1 MKHLDNVSEVT
12 LVSENIFPVTA
23 PPFSGY
29 IKVAGGTIADMGP
42 GAPEPD
48 AHVID
53 VGDNMIIP
61 GLIDLHIHG
70 YCGFDASSPDPNAV
84 SALAKHLPRIGTTS
98 FLPTIGAMPVE
109 QIEQSIMLVRDLMA
123 NQTCAHDS
131 QPSFAGAEVL
141 GLHMEG
147 PFLNPEKKGA
157 MREEYLLKPSAELI
171 ARWLKLGKGAINRV
185 TLAPELNGAQDVI
198 SLLVDA
204 GVTVA
209 AGHTMAGYQEALDSI
224 SRGIKIATHMYN
236 AMRGFHHREPGIV
249 GAVLTDPRVWA
260 ELICDGIHVHPAAL
274 LVVVHCKGPGRVCLV
289 SDALAPAGLPP
300 GTYSSLGHEV
310 TVDEQGR
317 TYLPDGSLAGSTAT
331 LLDGV
336 RNMVRWT
343 GRGLD
348 QILPMATINPARLAG
363 VSQTKGSL
371 APGKDADLVVID
383 DEFNVVFS
391 MVRGKIIENTG
402 KSS

>member
-131 QPSFAGAEVL
+131 HPSL
-141 GLHMEG
+141 C
-147 PFLNPEKKGA
+147 
-157 MREEYLLKPSAELI
+157 
-171 ARWLKLGKGAINRV
+171 W
-185 TLAPELNGAQDVI
+185 
-198 SLLVDA
+198 
-204 GVTVA
+204 
-209 AGHTMAGYQEALDSI
+209 
-224 SRGIKIATHMYN
+224 
-236 AMRGFHHREPGIV
+236 
-249 GAVLTDPRVWA
+249 
-260 ELICDGIHVHPAAL
+260 
-274 LVVVHCKGPGRVCLV
+274 
-289 SDALAPAGLPP
+289 
-300 GTYSSLGHEV
+300 
-310 TVDEQGR
+310 
-317 TYLPDGSLAGSTAT
+317 
-331 LLDGV
+331 
-336 RNMVRWT
+336 
-343 GRGLD
+343 GRGLG
-348 QILPMATINPARLAG
+348 IAYGGTFSKPRKEGGYAG
-363 VSQTKGSL
+363 R
-371 APGKDADLVVID
+371 I
-383 DEFNVVFS
+383 
-391 MVRGKIIENTG
+391 
-402 KSS
+402 SS

>member
-157 MREEYLLKPSAELI
+157 MREEYLLKPSAVVNSKVAQ
-171 ARWLKLGKGAINRV
+171 ARERCYK
-185 TLAPELNGAQDVI
+185 P
-198 SLLVDA
+198 
-204 GVTVA
+204 
-209 AGHTMAGYQEALDSI
+209 GH
-224 SRGIKIATHMYN
+224 
-236 AMRGFHHREPGIV
+236 PC
-249 GAVLTDPRVWA
+249 PR
-260 ELICDGIHVHPAAL
+260 
-274 LVVVHCKGPGRVCLV
+274 
-289 SDALAPAGLPP
+289 
-300 GTYSSLGHEV
+300 T
-310 TVDEQGR
+310 
-317 TYLPDGSLAGSTAT
+317 
-331 LLDGV
+331 
-336 RNMVRWT
+336 
-343 GRGLD
+343 
-348 QILPMATINPARLAG
+348 
-363 VSQTKGSL
+363 
-371 APGKDADLVVID
+371 
-383 DEFNVVFS
+383 
-391 MVRGKIIENTG
+391 
-402 KSS
+402 